1 MTRSSVN
8 PGGSVLVLGGSGAV
22 GRALTGLLADAGIS
36 VLAASRRPPADF
48 TAGSRFVRLDVR
60 DTAALADA
68 VGAARVVVDAS
79 GLDDESVAA
88 TVVAAGA
95 HLVDLSAG
103 TAHLAA
109 LRRHALAAHDKQATV
124 LIGVGLAPGLT
135 NLLAAEVH
143 ARSPRG
149 GGVELSVVLG
159 LGERHGPAAT
169 AWMLTQL
176 AAAPRHP
183 PRRADLPAG
192 FGRRTL
198 RWVDFA
204 EQHVLTED
212 LGVPVVARCALEPR
226 LLATVTAMAARVP
239 ALRRLLLSS
248 TGAASR
254 LTGRDRWLAAAQV
267 ADGATGWATG
277 RGQST
282 GTAVV
287 AAWAVHQL
295 LGGGL
300 PPGAYD
306 LHRVTDLETLSPWL
320 HRHGITTGGPTERRY
335 PPPRNASEIA
345 GT

>member
-1 MTRSSVN
+1 MTRSSVD
-8 PGGSVLVLGGSGAV
+8 PGGSALVLGGSGAV
-22 GRALTGLLADAGIS
+22 GRALTGLLADAGVS
-36 VLAASRRPPADF
+36 VFAASRRPSADF
-48 TAGSRFVRLDVR
+48 AAGSRFVRLDVR
-60 DTAALADA
+60 DTAALAEAVDA
-68 VGAARVVVDAS
+68 AHVVVDAS

-109 LRRHALAAHDKQATV
+109 LRRHALPALDKQVTV

-149 GGVELSVVLG
+149 GVELSVVLG
-159 LGERHGPAAT
+159 LGEQHGPAAT

-212 LGVPVVARCALEPR
+212 LGVPVVARCALEPP

-239 ALRRLLLSS
+239 ALRRLLVSS
-248 TGAASR
+248 AGVASR

-267 ADGATGWATG
+267 ADGPTGWVTG

-295 LGGGL
+295 LGGNL
-300 PPGAYD
+300 PSGAYD
-306 LHRVTDLETLSPWL
+306 LHQLTDLETLSPWL
-320 HRHGITTGGPTERRY
+320 HRHGITTGGRTERRY